1 MGGWGGGGGV
11 DKGRVNNLLLNIGS
25 ISPAKHE
32 PEEMG
37 SLLCAF
43 AVVCCLVLLRADPE
57 SACLYMAPKCTL
69 STLTEANRGPA

>member
-1 MGGWGGGGGV
+1 MLTSQDNIKTCQRLLQTGLIKHPRRNRKYWGGG
-11 DKGRVNNLLLNIGS
+11 DKGRVNNLLLHFGS

-43 AVVCCLVLLRADPE
+43 AVVCC
-57 SACLYMAPKCTL
+57 
-69 STLTEANRGPA
+69 